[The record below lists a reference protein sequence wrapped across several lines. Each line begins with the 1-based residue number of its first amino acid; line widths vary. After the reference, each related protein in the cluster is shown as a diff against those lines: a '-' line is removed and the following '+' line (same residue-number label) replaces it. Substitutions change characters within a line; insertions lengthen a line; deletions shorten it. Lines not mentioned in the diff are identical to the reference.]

1 VCRCA
6 AQGNLKEVPGA
17 GGATDLAAV
26 GNQTNRVALRSESRS
41 ESDPGWNDM
50 GPSRSAFVTGAA
62 RGIGKAIAERLV
74 ADGFGVSLA
83 DLPSLKDQLDT
94 VVVDLGGPEAAL
106 GLGIDVTDL
115 DSVEEAVAAHV
126 RHFGGL
132 DVMVANAGIALTAPL
147 LETTAEQ
154 WQLTMDTN
162 VKGVFHC
169 YQSAA
174 RQMIAQ
180 GRGGRLIGAASVA
193 SHRGGK
199 WQAAYSASKFAVR
212 GMSQSVAQELAP
224 HQITVNVYSP
234 GVVHTPMWEGID
246 AEMTRRRGTELGSE
260 MAGMVAG
267 IPLGRLETPTDVAGV
282 VSFLASPDANY
293 ITGQSIVVDGGMWF
307 S

>member
-1 VCRCA
+1 M
-6 AQGNLKEVPGA
+6 
-17 GGATDLAAV
+17 T
-26 GNQTNRVALRSESRS
+26 
-41 ESDPGWNDM
+41 
-50 GPSRSAFVTGAA
+50 PSRSAFVTGAA
-62 RGIGKAIAERLV
+62 RGIGRAIAERLS
-74 ADGFGVSLA
+74 ADGLGVTVA
-83 DLPSLKDQLDT
+83 DLPSSKDQMDA
-94 VVVDLGGPEAAL
+94 VVDRLGGREAAFSRPV
-106 GLGIDVTDL
+106 DVTDAE
-115 DSVEEAVAAHV
+115 SVKAAVDAHV
-126 RHFGGL
+126 GHFGGL
-132 DVMVANAGIALTAPL
+132 DVMVANAGVAITAPL

-154 WQLTMDTN
+154 WQLIMAVN
-162 VKGVFHC
+162 LKGVFHC

-193 SHRGGK
+193 AHRGGK
-199 WQAAYSASKFAVR
+199 WQGAYSASKFAVR
-212 GMSQSVAQELAP
+212 GLSQSVAQELAP

-267 IPLGRLETPTDVAGV
+267 IPLGRLETPVDVARV
-282 VSFLASPDANY
+282 VAFLASPDADY